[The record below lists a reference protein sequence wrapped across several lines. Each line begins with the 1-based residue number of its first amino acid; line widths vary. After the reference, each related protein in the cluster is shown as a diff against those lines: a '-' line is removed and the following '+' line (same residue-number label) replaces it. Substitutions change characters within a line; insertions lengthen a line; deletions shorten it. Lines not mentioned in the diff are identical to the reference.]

1 VDEKMI
7 KDLKAILKA
16 AGFEKIAGHESGRAV
31 TVSAGRDEAPA
42 VPAESVKAL
51 STEERQKVAG

>member
-1 VDEKMI
+1 MI
-7 KDLKAILKA
+7 EDLKAILKA

-31 TVSAGRDEAPA
+31 TVSAGRDEARA

-51 STEERQKVAG
+51 STEERQKVAE